1 MKNQELEKIKELLKG
16 VYRRFRSGA
25 IGKDQAKCEADLLT
39 SIIKAVELA
48 EIKDQVKHLTSL
60 LTSNKKN

>member
-1 MKNQELEKIKELLKG
+1 METQEIVKIKELLRG
-16 VYRRFRSGA
+16 VYRRFRSGV
-25 IGKDQAKCEADLLT
+25 IDKNQAKCEADLLT
-39 SIIKAVELA
+39 SIIKAIELA